1 MEAFTNWI
9 ISLKPMY
16 CTRLNSTNKLKRT
29 SLCCLCCFIINKP
42 QPNLMQETPLFKGHL
57 PWSRGC
63 PLNRGPLYIASH
75 FKLIIAISISYT
87 GLTLELNVE
96 QEEYIGLMTP
106 EAGIRMDIST
116 QGEMPFPLE
125 RGISLSPGYATMIG
139 LRKVRNWTFCPS

>member
-1 MEAFTNWI
+1 MT
-9 ISLKPMY
+9 
-16 CTRLNSTNKLKRT
+16 
-29 SLCCLCCFIINKP
+29 
-42 QPNLMQETPLFKGHL
+42 
-57 PWSRGC
+57 C

-75 FKLIIAISISYT
+75 FKFVIAISISYT
-87 GLTLELNVE
+87 GLNLELNVE

-139 LRKVRNWTFCPS
+139 LRKVRNWMFSPSYLRPTCPDYCLKVLLGTEKC